1 MFTVG
6 TLKTYISSY
15 IEVNGYVPKV
25 IKTHYGT
32 HLISELTQLP
42 QWDNDDCTIE
52 DLIKGVK

>member
-6 TLKTYISSY
+6 TLKTHIASY
-15 IEVNGYVPKV
+15 IATTGYSPKV

-42 QWDNDDCTIE
+42 QWNNDNCTIE